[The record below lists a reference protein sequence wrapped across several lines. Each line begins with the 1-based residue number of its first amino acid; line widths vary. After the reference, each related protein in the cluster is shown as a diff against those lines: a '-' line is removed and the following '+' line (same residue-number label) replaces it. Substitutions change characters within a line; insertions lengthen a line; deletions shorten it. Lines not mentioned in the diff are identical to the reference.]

1 MSETESKFIN
11 DAISELVISSAIKI
25 SEEEAGQFI
34 SPVFTVAKSDGGR
47 RFVLN
52 LKKLNT
58 FIFAPHFKLEDI
70 RMAKQLVSPGCYMTV
85 IDQKDA
91 YYMIPIALESQ
102 KYLKFR
108 WNGVLYAYT
117 CLCFGLNLA
126 PWLFT
131 KIMKPVLAYLRSRGF
146 QNVSYLDDLLTIG
159 RTLEACLVNL
169 QFTIKLFE
177 ELGIRINFKKSQLI
191 PSREVKFLG
200 FVICSIDMNLTL
212 PISKKNNLVQK
223 IIKYLSS
230 NCNTIHKLAEIIGI
244 LISVCP
250 AVKYGQLYTRQLEIE
265 KTLALENSNNSFLA
279 KMVLSNEAIKDL
291 NWWLSHVQSAKKGLR
306 KDSFDLRITT
316 DASLTGWGA
325 ECNGQTTR
333 GFWSILENRYDINE
347 LEMIALFNGLKCFS
361 GANKEILCRTDNTTT
376 ISYINKYGGCK
387 SIKLHAIAKSIWQ
400 WCEERQIT
408 IFASYISTK
417 DNFVADALSRES
429 VDEFDFMLNSSN
441 FNLIKNKLGDPNID
455 LFASNLTRQCDC
467 FVSWKPSPGCE
478 WVDAFTQPWT
488 TYFYAFPPFSLI
500 PRVLNKI
507 RIEKCEGIVVA
518 PYWPTQAWFPL
529 FNDMSISQVIIIP
542 KNKNELFSP
551 YLNRAH
557 PLSYQVTLMAAI
569 LSGQH

>member
-1 MSETESKFIN
+1 MTTPRASWDLNLSDESDNEVENTANVNSEANAFANLFNGSGEKGIDNVAPLDSEIQDLLRDVEKSIEFGPEIMAEVAEGFNKTMCRPLSKETSDNLKNNFKIPINCKPFVIPKMNQEIWSHLPGPARFIDLNMQQNQFSLGIGLNALAQIANEVAKNASNIPKEVKISILKLAIDGGNILGDQIQSISKKRRLEVKKHINSEYHGICNSQIPVSEFLFGSDLNETLKASKTASNFFKLESPKALHSPEAAVRAATEGRNVSTSTLANKQLSSTINSTLSKPEEVASHQANKNQAGQLKYFVNEWQKITKDRFVLRTIQGYKIPFESEPQQLSEPNNPQMSETESKFIN

-117 CLCFGLNLA
+117 CLCF
-126 PWLFT
+126 
-131 KIMKPVLAYLRSRGF
+131 
-146 QNVSYLDDLLTIG
+146 
-159 RTLEACLVNL
+159 
-169 QFTIKLFE
+169 
-177 ELGIRINFKKSQLI
+177 
-191 PSREVKFLG
+191 
-200 FVICSIDMNLTL
+200 
-212 PISKKNNLVQK
+212 
-223 IIKYLSS
+223 
-230 NCNTIHKLAEIIGI
+230 
-244 LISVCP
+244 

-279 KMVLSNEAIKDL
+279 KMMLSNEAIKDL

-333 GFWSILENRYDINE
+333 GFWSILENR
-347 LEMIALFNGLKCFS
+347 
-361 GANKEILCRTDNTTT
+361 
-376 ISYINKYGGCK
+376 
-387 SIKLHAIAKSIWQ
+387 
-400 WCEERQIT
+400 
-408 IFASYISTK
+408 
-417 DNFVADALSRES
+417 
-429 VDEFDFMLNSSN
+429 
-441 FNLIKNKLGDPNID
+441 
-455 LFASNLTRQCDC
+455 
-467 FVSWKPSPGCE
+467 
-478 WVDAFTQPWT
+478 
-488 TYFYAFPPFSLI
+488 
-500 PRVLNKI
+500 
-507 RIEKCEGIVVA
+507 
-518 PYWPTQAWFPL
+518 
-529 FNDMSISQVIIIP
+529 
-542 KNKNELFSP
+542 
-551 YLNRAH
+551 AH
-557 PLSYQVTLMAAI
+557 PLSYQVTLMSAI